1 MAWKENSN
9 IHQEIIDGFDHII
22 QEKGNTYVSLRKVRW
37 SENSDVKLDLRKY
50 VTNTDGSEKMMKG
63 CSFDEEGAHELT
75 HVLTEEGY
83 GDTRVILNNIK
94 DRDDFKI
101 SMVRS
106 LSDDDKDL
114 VQNIFPDLK
123 LPEPDEIDEEFYDI
137 RSELGDDEE
146 YGDD

>member
-9 IHQEIIDGFDHII
+9 ICQTIIDDYDYII
-22 QEKGNTYVSLRKVRW
+22 HEKGNTYVSLRKVKW

-63 CSFDEEGAHELT
+63 CSFDEEAGHELA
-75 HVLTEEGY
+75 HVLTETGY

-94 DRDDFKI
+94 DRDDFKV

-106 LSDDDKDL
+106 LSDDDKEL
-114 VQNIFPDLK
+114 VQKVFPDFQ
-123 LPEPDEIDEEFYDI
+123 LPEPDEIDEEFFDI
-137 RSELGDDEE
+137 RSELDRDDFEE
-146 YGDD
+146 E

>member
-9 IHQEIIDGFDHII
+9 ICQTIIDEFDHII
-22 QEKGNTYVSLRKVRW
+22 QEKGNTYISLRKVKW
-37 SENSDVKLDLRKY
+37 FENSDVKLDLRKY

-63 CSFDEEGAHELT
+63 CSFDEEAGHELT

-94 DRDDFKI
+94 DRDDFKV

-106 LSDDDKDL
+106 LSNDDKDL
-114 VQNIFPDLK
+114 VQKVFPELK

-137 RSELGDDEE
+137 RGELNDAFEE
-146 YGDD
+146 E

>member
-9 IHQEIIDGFDHII
+9 ICQTIIDEFDHII
-22 QEKGNTYVSLRKVRW
+22 QEKGNTYISLRKVKW
-37 SENSDVKLDLRKY
+37 FENSDVKLDLRKY

-63 CSFDEEGAHELT
+63 CSFDEEAGHELT
-75 HVLTEEGY
+75 HALTEEGY

-94 DRDDFKI
+94 DRDDFKV

-106 LSDDDKDL
+106 LSNDDKDL
-114 VQNIFPDLK
+114 VQKVFPELK

-137 RSELGDDEE
+137 RGELDDAFEE
-146 YGDD
+146 E